1 MAYERDT
8 IFAAST
14 SRQDSRPRWVYAS
27 TRGQK
32 RFLQKKSSIVRSCHL
47 PLFFLSACYRLAWL
61 ELSSIEEFLA
71 FYNAGSKS
79 IKSAR
84 AIEMVESQV
93 ARVGPYHRDA
103 YSGIGHFEPAL
114 HNVRSISTL
123 VNHLVT
129 PSQDEYL
136 VRNQPDLVRNFMS
149 AISFVPILHKSVS
162 KLALIS

>member
-1 MAYERDT
+1 
-8 IFAAST
+8 
-14 SRQDSRPRWVYAS
+14 
-27 TRGQK
+27 
-32 RFLQKKSSIVRSCHL
+32 
-47 PLFFLSACYRLAWL
+47 
-61 ELSSIEEFLA
+61 
-71 FYNAGSKS
+71 
-79 IKSAR
+79 
-84 AIEMVESQV
+84 MVESQV

-162 KLALIS
+162 KLPLISQGYNYRLTRYAQLVSIPEYELSVFASRWHTTHLSLGVMARDSKVRERAWPVANVKVD